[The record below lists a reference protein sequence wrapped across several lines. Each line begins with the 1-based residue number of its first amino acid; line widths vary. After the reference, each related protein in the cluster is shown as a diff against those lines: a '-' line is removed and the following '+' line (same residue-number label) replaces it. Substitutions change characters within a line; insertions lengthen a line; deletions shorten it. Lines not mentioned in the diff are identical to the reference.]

1 MSTGFWDLNS
11 ERDYY
16 NNDINHGSY
25 QYQTLNDL
33 ISTFLAFY
41 VGENKII
48 PKASKEDVMFFA
60 RRAAQELS
68 YDTLRSKK
76 TWEVDVDNRMYI
88 PLPHDFV
95 GYTNVYLSSAGGIK
109 KPLYPTQNT
118 QNPFRAETASDYVP
132 PVFEEGQNLKSST
145 KVYVFYDGTSLG
157 DTQAMAGYNAIQA
170 WLTGQEGFDPVQGEN
185 TFHTVVSN
193 ERWLD
198 WAQMPMTG
206 QFNNHNIEAPF
217 SPYNSAKTT
226 YNDAISGEIPP
237 NDSAQNAVIVA
248 SIAAGNQFYDDATG
262 GYVGT
267 FLTGDGTDLSSL
279 SDTHKYKGLPPQA
292 ASTDDILVIILADE
306 SANAYHHQG
315 GGADTSVPNP
325 DDTTAFNSIKWGNIG
340 AEYHGIDSAGAKFT
354 LSPENT
360 NNGVT
365 SIWKEDYKGFKINH
379 GAHIGNYRSFL
390 YPSVQG
396 AAPGVAGQARRA
408 FALHSLAAIS
418 SGDKPAPDGTWT
430 IAPSCGIANLS
441 PIEGS
446 NPYWDELIPTYGGL
460 DQYGWGIN
468 VGFAPFEASLFETDL
483 TAFLGT
489 EGLVTPDI
497 EIPSTGDVWYDY
509 DETELEIYGTIEDS
523 KTTENWKNT
532 GGSLIGGDGQG
543 GFGTRYGIEPSHAQV
558 NGSYYMDYAN
568 GRLYFGSALIG
579 STVVLDYLSDGLDE
593 GGDMVIH
600 KFAEEAFY
608 KTLAYYIVSTGSMY
622 APATIQQLKKEKF
635 ATTRNAKIRLS
646 NIKSQEFT
654 QIMRNKSKW
663 IKS

>member
-33 ISTFLAFY
+33 INTFLAFY

-76 TWEVDVDNRMYI
+76 TWEVDVDSRMYV

-118 QNPFRAETASDYVP
+118 QNPFRAEIASDYVP
-132 PVFEEGQNLKSST
+132 PVFEEGQNLKSNT

-157 DTQAMAGYNAIQA
+157 DAQAMAGYNAIQA
-170 WLTGQEGFDPVQGEN
+170 WLASQEGFDSVQGEN

-206 QFNNHNIEAPF
+206 KFNNYNISAPF

-226 YNDAISGEIPP
+226 YNDAISGIATP
-237 NDSAQNAVIVA
+237 NNSAQNAVILA

-262 GYVGT
+262 VYVGA
-267 FLTGDGTDLSSL
+267 FLTGDGTAGSAP
-279 SDTHKYKGLPPQA
+279 SDTHVYKGLPPK
-292 ASTDDILVIILADE
+292 ASSSDDVLVIILADE

-315 GGADTSVPNP
+315 GQGGTIPNP
-325 DDTTAFNSIKWGNIG
+325 DHNTSFNSDEWGNVLG
-340 AEYHGIDSAGAKFT
+340 GYHDIDSVGAQFDN
-354 LSPENT
+354 LLH
-360 NNGVT
+360 NGVT
-365 SIWKEDYKGFKINH
+365 SIWKKDYEGFKINYS
-379 GAHIGNYRSFL
+379 AHAANYRSFL

-396 AAPGVAGQARRA
+396 SNPGVSGNARRA

-430 IAPSCGIANLS
+430 IAPACNIVNLS
-441 PIEGS
+441 PIQDS
-446 NPYWDELIPTYGGL
+446 NPYWNGLIPTWGGL

-468 VGFAPFEASLFETDL
+468 VGFAPFEASLFESDL

-497 EIPSTGDVWYDY
+497 EIPSTGDKWYDY
-509 DETELEIYGTIEDS
+509 NETELEIYGTIEDS
-523 KTTENWKNT
+523 KTTQNWKNT
-532 GGSLIGGDGQG
+532 GGSLIAGDGQG
-543 GFGTRYGIEPSHAQV
+543 EFGTRYGIEPSHAQV

-579 STVVLDYLSDGLDE
+579 STVVLDYLSDGLDQ

-608 KTLAYYIVSTGSMY
+608 KTLAYYIVSTGAMY